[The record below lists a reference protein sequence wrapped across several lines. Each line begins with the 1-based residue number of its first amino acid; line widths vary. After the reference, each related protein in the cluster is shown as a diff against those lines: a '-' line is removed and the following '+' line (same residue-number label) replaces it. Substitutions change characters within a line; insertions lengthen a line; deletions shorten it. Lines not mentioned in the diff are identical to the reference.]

1 MAQKKTITVDDV
13 SRGLDKGLNTADQ
26 ERAATIERLQS
37 VRSAKATSLQREQT
51 RLTIKYGADHPRVQ
65 ALAGRAAL
73 NQGLVSNL
81 AAETTRAKTEIPI
94 ADENTWVFHGYVR
107 DQSGRGLPKLTV
119 APYDKSDRSGNWVKD
134 LGYVCTNTQGYFKLA
149 VANLKDGA
157 AATVFPRVLNSQGAT
172 LYCGSQPL
180 TVQAGQVEYREI
192 IISGDPVDCAPPPP
206 PPPTTAEWIVRGQVI
221 DATGA
226 VLPGVTVSLA
236 DRDQVFAARLGK
248 TQTDLA
254 GRFNLAY
261 RASDFTDLIAK
272 KPDLFLQVSDG
283 ALKPP
288 FTHPTALH
296 FEPGHTDNVIV
307 TVKIQTAEL
316 KPWTV
321 RGQVNDAAGA
331 VVAGVTVSI
340 SDKDRKFADRLGK
353 TQTGA
358 KGDFEFTYKA
368 EAFADLIKQP
378 VDLFLQVL
386 DPNQRPLFSH
396 PQALRFESGKTET
409 ISIVID
415 RRP

>member
-1 MAQKKTITVDDV
+1 MAQEKTITVDDV

-51 RLTIKYGADHPRVQ
+51 RLTLKYGADHPRVQ

-81 AAETTRAKTEIPI
+81 AAETARAKIEIPT

-107 DQSGRGLPKLTV
+107 DQSGRGLPELTV

-134 LGYVCTNTQGYFKLA
+134 LGYVCTNDQGYFTLA
-149 VANLKDGA
+149 VANLKDGT
-157 AATVFPRVLNSQGAT
+157 AATAFPRVLNSQGAT

-180 TVQAGQVEYREI
+180 TVQAGQVDYREI

-236 DRDQVFAARLGK
+236 DKDQVFAARLGK
-248 TQTDLA
+248 TQTDPA
-254 GRFNLAY
+254 GKFNLAY

-272 KPDLFLQVSDG
+272 KPDLFLQVSG
-283 ALKPP
+283 GGLKQPY
-288 FTHPTALH
+288 THPTALH
-296 FEPGHTDNVIV
+296 FEPGRTENLIV
-307 TVKIQTAEL
+307 TIKDQSPEI
-316 KPWTV
+316 KPWIV
-321 RGQVNDAAGA
+321 RGQVTDSAGSA
-331 VVAGVTVSI
+331 LPGLTVTI
-340 SDKDRKFADRLGK
+340 ADRERKLADRLGK

-358 KGDFEFTYKA
+358 KGEFEFTYKA
-368 EAFADLIKQP
+368 EAFADLIEQP
-378 VDLFLQVL
+378 VDLLLQVL
-386 DPNQRPLFSH
+386 DPNQKPLYTH
-396 PQALRFESGKTET
+396 GQALHFEPGKAEN
-409 ISIVID
+409 IPIVIK
-415 RRP
+415 RA